1 MGIDYSV
8 DTCNNLIESFEE
20 QKLHRPMRVEHY
32 DPGTEL
38 EYVATGIETKR
49 EARVRL
55 LVERFVGGGFAGQVY
70 RVEILGIDSDDGKL
84 EGLEV
89 GGRYALK
96 ILIPPSGFSKLFRN
110 VMYWLGFQ
118 GAFQPQSNPV
128 AARAGALWQKFIRRG
143 AQVRFDDERSVN
155 NIHVTLV
162 DEQLGSCGELS
173 DWVDGR
179 TWRLEVD
186 DRLDYLK
193 RFLRRKPVDES
204 LVGSPEYR
212 AKRTFMKDFVKL
224 LHEMGAPEFARQYEW
239 STAKSQPN
247 CLKRNDSGDNPHS
260 GLTAV
265 DFRAGLALLPFLPM
279 SPGDIKLIFKGLG
292 RGSLVQFDRGNLKR
306 LKAFIDSQPE
316 TFAGMEGM
324 MEELEANELVYRH
337 SIPDI
342 THNFFKFF
350 YSGRL
355 WSTMLKSTRV
365 GWRVRNLIDDKGLK
379 FYSKSNILTIFM
391 SLIGLIPWLGKFLL
405 KVSGHSGWR
414 RHYGSMIASPSYLS
428 RSFKGK
434 MAEKVISWHRK
445 GRLPERKVAGLSGSF
460 FRFFGHQ
467 VLSFF
472 PIGIHKFLTDGQFAK
487 EKLHFLLVR
496 PFKLYFSAPF
506 REEWLKDMV
515 REGQQKHILSEEDAQ
530 TIKGQIDEP
539 FIQKYLKSLAVH
551 VLTLP
556 ITQVVSVIVSWIYV
570 AMHPELSAAEATAAV
585 AAILV
590 LFQITPISPGSLVRG
605 FYVLYLV
612 IKERNFHDYNIAVFL
627 GFFKYIGYLAF
638 PIQMAYRYPALARFM
653 AGHWATEAVHVV
665 PVFGESGALLE
676 HWVFNLFYNWPLTI
690 RRRMRSIMEIRNQQK
705 SRYWH
710 IPLLALVGAGLIGA
724 MDFLYLQQTAKLPLL
739 RENWWVLILV
749 AMFTGIWY
757 TIGCGGA
764 TLAKRIV
771 SSVLGAILLIVF
783 NYGAIYA
790 MAGNLSVQLP
800 FGETLIAIFWRL
812 FVTVVFTTIGVIL
825 TELSKKDP
833 QLKK

>member
-1 MGIDYSV
+1 MAVDYSV
-8 DTCNNLIESFEE
+8 DTCNSLRERFEE
-20 QKLHRPMRVEHY
+20 QKLFRPMRVEHY

-38 EYVATGIETKR
+38 RYRATGIETKQ
-49 EARVRL
+49 EAEL
-55 LVERFVGGGFAGQVY
+55 HLQVERFVGGGFAGQVY
-70 RVEILGIDSDDGKL
+70 RVKVLEIDSEDGKL

-89 GGRYALK
+89 GGTYALK

-143 AQVRFDDERSVN
+143 AQARFNDDKAVN

-162 DEQLGSCGELS
+162 DSKLGSCGELS

-193 RFLRRKPVDES
+193 RYLRKKPVEEAK
-204 LVGSPEYR
+204 VGSPEYR
-212 AKRTFMKDFVKL
+212 AKRTFMKDFVSL

-247 CLKRNDSGDNPHS
+247 CLKRNDSEGNPYS

-292 RGSLVQFDRGNLKR
+292 RGSLVQFDRGNLKKLR
-306 LKAFIDSQPE
+306 GFIDSQPE
-316 TFAGMEGM
+316 IFDGMEGM
-324 MEELEANELVYRH
+324 MEELIANELVYRH

-342 THNFFKFF
+342 THNFFKLF
-350 YSGRL
+350 YSRRL
-355 WSTMLKSTRV
+355 WSTMLSSTRA
-365 GWRVRNLIDDKGLK
+365 GWKVRNIIDDKGFKL
-379 FYSKSNILTIFM
+379 YSKSNFLTLIM
-391 SLIGLIPWLGKFLL
+391 SFIGIIPWLGKFLL

-414 RHYGSMIASPSYLS
+414 KHYGNMTIRPSYLS

-434 MAEKVISWHRK
+434 MAEKIISWHRK
-445 GRLPERKVAGLSGSF
+445 GRVTEQKVAGLSSSF
-460 FRFFGHQ
+460 LRFFGHQ
-467 VLSFF
+467 MLSFL
-472 PIGIHKFLTDGQFAK
+472 PVGIHKFLTDGEFARA
-487 EKLHFLLVR
+487 KLHFLAVR

-506 REEWLKDMV
+506 REQWLKDMV
-515 REGQQKHILSEEDAQ
+515 QEGQEKHILSSEDAQ
-530 TIKGQIDEP
+530 TITDQIGEP

-556 ITQVVSVIVSWIYV
+556 ITQVVSVIVSWVYV
-570 AMHPELSAAEATAAV
+570 VLHPELSAAATTAAV
-585 AAILV
+585 AGILF

-612 IKERNFHDYNIAVFL
+612 IRERNFKDYNIAVFL

-665 PVFGESGALLE
+665 PVFGEGGALLE

-690 RRRMRSIMEIRNQQK
+690 RRRMRAIAEMRRQQK
-705 SRYWH
+705 PRYWH
-710 IPLLALVGAGLIGA
+710 VPVLAIIGAGLVGA
-724 MDFLYLQQTAKLPLL
+724 MDFLYLEQTAILPSLKD
-739 RENWWVLILV
+739 NWWVLILV
-749 AMFTGIWY
+749 AMFTGTWY
-757 TIGCGGA
+757 TIGCRGA
-764 TLAKRIV
+764 AFPKRII
-771 SSVLGAILLIVF
+771 SAVLGSFLLNILSYGAILFI
-783 NYGAIYA
+783 
-790 MAGNLSVQLP
+790 AGSMNLQLQ
-800 FGETLIAIFWRL
+800 FGNTLIAVFWRL
-812 FVTVVFTTIGVIL
+812 FVMTVFTAIAVIL
-825 TELSKKDP
+825 TELSQPDP
-833 QLKK
+833 NLRN